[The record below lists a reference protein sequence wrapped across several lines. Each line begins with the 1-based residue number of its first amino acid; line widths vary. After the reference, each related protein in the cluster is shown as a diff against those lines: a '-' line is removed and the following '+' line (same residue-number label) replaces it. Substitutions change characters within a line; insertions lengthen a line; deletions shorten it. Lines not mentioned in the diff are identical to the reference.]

1 MRYCIF
7 SLILLLTFSPRYS
20 ILPALSLSHGV
31 IYCDIIEGA
40 FDTASFTKFIQGL
53 LGHMQPFPL
62 QNSIIVMDNC
72 RIHKDPEILDMI
84 EAA

>member
-1 MRYCIF
+1 
-7 SLILLLTFSPRYS
+7 
-20 ILPALSLSHGV
+20 
-31 IYCDIIEGA
+31 
-40 FDTASFTKFIQGL
+40 